1 MKKIKRLIYAFALGM
16 LITSCGPPDAFEK
29 GADFYQAQKYD
40 SAMYYFDRLL
50 PEDKDWLDSSKAM
63 KKLCFEKIILAHNWE
78 LYNSQ
83 LDIYGKDSLLM
94 NLTDKDLEEELIN
107 MINKDSTKAFYKVYD
122 TYKDR
127 FDSLVLTSVMN
138 KHIDDF
144 LKDYN
149 WKGTKDLSKGKLKY
163 ERNSKNE
170 SQLISNINNSFWS
183 KNIIIYKEIKYS
195 KEGKFSMKPRIF
207 RGGSGSSYFGR
218 KGSLT
223 FIGKDSLSV
232 NYGTRGIGKG
242 TFIRGDKLEAVLSK
256 K

>member
-16 LITSCGPPDAFEK
+16 LITSCGPPDTFEK

-50 PEDKDWLDSSKAM
+50 PEDKDWLDSSNAM

-94 NLTDKDLEEELIN
+94 NLADKDLEEELIN
-107 MINKDSTKAFYKVYD
+107 MSRKDSTQAFYKVYD

-127 FDSLVLTSVMN
+127 FNPKVLNSAMN
-138 KHIDDF
+138 NHIDDF
-144 LKDYN
+144 LKDYSWN
-149 WKGTKDLSKGKLKY
+149 GTSRVLSKNKLKY
-163 ERNSKNE
+163 EINSENVR
-170 SQLISNINNSFWS
+170 QLISFINSGSGWS
-183 KNIIIYKEIKYS
+183 KDKVLYKEIEYL

-207 RGGSGSSYFGR
+207 RGGSSYFGR

-232 NYGTRGIGKG
+232 NYGTRDIAKQ